1 MRAQEK
7 FWLYVIL
14 GSELGTLGSPRS
26 AAGEEVRRLEA
37 EAQRWVRWRVEHG
50 VADIAA
56 ARGRDIAHCVCTVDS
71 AHNATATPDH

>member
-26 AAGEEVRRLEA
+26 AAGEEVRYRNKNEILKL
-37 EAQRWVRWRVEHG
+37 
-50 VADIAA
+50 
-56 ARGRDIAHCVCTVDS
+56 
-71 AHNATATPDH
+71 

>member
-26 AAGEEVRRLEA
+26 AAGEEVRYRNKNEILKIITKINICA
-37 EAQRWVRWRVEHG
+37 STYASR
-50 VADIAA
+50 
-56 ARGRDIAHCVCTVDS
+56 S
-71 AHNATATPDH
+71 

>member
-1 MRAQEK
+1 M
-7 FWLYVIL
+7 LVL
-14 GSELGTLGSPRS
+14 T
-26 AAGEEVRRLEA
+26 RLEA